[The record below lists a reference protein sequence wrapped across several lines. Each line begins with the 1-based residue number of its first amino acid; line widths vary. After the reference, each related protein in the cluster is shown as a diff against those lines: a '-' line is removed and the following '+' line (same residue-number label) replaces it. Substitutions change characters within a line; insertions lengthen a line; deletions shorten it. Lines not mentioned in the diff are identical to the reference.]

1 MTAVEKNHLAGLVA
15 EYIRQDSRNDA
26 AARDRAKVEAVVTY
40 AYCTATAFARRANAA
55 KKAA

>member
-26 AARDRAKVEAVVTY
+26 AARDRAKAEAVVTY
-40 AYCTATAFARRANAA
+40 AYCTATAFAHRVNAA
-55 KKAA
+55 KKTA